1 MSDMDRTTIGRHTA
15 PLSALLRLSL
25 RDLRG
30 VRGFTAFI
38 ICLALGVMTIA
49 GVGSLAYSLTQGIAR
64 EGRSILGGDLA
75 FILAQRKANAEEQ
88 AFLARQGTL
97 SLTAVMRALART
109 DQGRMSLVEMKAVDD
124 HYPLYGKIV
133 LDPAA
138 TLKETLAKKRD
149 GVFGAAAD
157 PLLFARLRV
166 KPGARITVGDA
177 TIELRARIVRE
188 PDKLAGGIGFGPR
201 LIISDAALAATGLV
215 QPGSL
220 VRFMH
225 RLRLPAGSDIYRTDA
240 VMEAAAKTFPK
251 AGWDIRASTNAS
263 PRLEGNIERF
273 TQFLTLVGLTAL
285 LVGGVGVAN
294 STKHYLDRKVEV
306 IATLKS
312 LGATGTQVVALYFLQ
327 ITLLALVG
335 SSIGLLLGA
344 LLPFAIA
351 ALFGHLLPLPLV
363 PSVHVSDLV
372 LALIFGLLTAGTFA
386 LWPLGR
392 AHDVPA
398 SALFRD
404 AIAPEKPL
412 PRRRYIIATAI
423 LVLVLTAI
431 AIAASHDRK
440 IAAIFVAA
448 ALGVFVLLRGVAIA
462 VMAMA
467 RAAPRP
473 RSPLMRLAL
482 ANIHRPA
489 ALTPTVVLSL
499 GLGMALLVTVIEID
513 GNLRQQLTASLPA
526 KAPSFFFID
535 IPAAERATF
544 DAAIRA
550 QAPQAEL
557 ERVPLLRGRIIAV
570 NGVAAEEIDTKPEA
584 AWVLHGDRGITYAQT
599 VPEGSRVV
607 EGTWWDKDYKG
618 PPLVSLDRR
627 IADGLHLKIGDE
639 ITVNVL
645 GRNFTARI
653 ASLRAVDWQSL
664 GLNFVLVFSPGAFR
678 GAPQTDVATVTF
690 PSGGTANE
698 EAALLSAVAR
708 AFPTVTPVPV
718 KEAISA
724 VGAIVAN
731 LATAVQAASAV
742 TLVSAVLVL
751 GGALAAGHRHRV
763 YDAVV
768 LKTFGATRSQ
778 LIAAYLIEYLL
789 IGCAA
794 IIFGVVAG
802 SIAGWRVVSDL
813 MMLPFT
819 WQAMPALTAA
829 LVALAITALFG
840 LIGIFAALGRKPA
853 EVLRNL

>member
-1 MSDMDRTTIGRHTA
+1 
-15 PLSALLRLSL
+15 
-25 RDLRG
+25 
-30 VRGFTAFI
+30 
-38 ICLALGVMTIA
+38 
-49 GVGSLAYSLTQGIAR
+49 
-64 EGRSILGGDLA
+64 
-75 FILAQRKANAEEQ
+75 
-88 AFLARQGTL
+88 
-97 SLTAVMRALART
+97 
-109 DQGRMSLVEMKAVDD
+109 
-124 HYPLYGKIV
+124 
-133 LDPAA
+133 
-138 TLKETLAKKRD
+138 
-149 GVFGAAAD
+149 
-157 PLLFARLRV
+157 
-166 KPGARITVGDA
+166 
-177 TIELRARIVRE
+177 
-188 PDKLAGGIGFGPR
+188 
-201 LIISDAALAATGLV
+201 
-215 QPGSL
+215 
-220 VRFMH
+220 
-225 RLRLPAGSDIYRTDA
+225 
-240 VMEAAAKTFPK
+240 
-251 AGWDIRASTNAS
+251 
-263 PRLEGNIERF
+263 
-273 TQFLTLVGLTAL
+273 
-285 LVGGVGVAN
+285 
-294 STKHYLDRKVEV
+294 
-306 IATLKS
+306 
-312 LGATGTQVVALYFLQ
+312 
-327 ITLLALVG
+327 
-335 SSIGLLLGA
+335 
-344 LLPFAIA
+344 
-351 ALFGHLLPLPLV
+351 
-363 PSVHVSDLV
+363 
-372 LALIFGLLTAGTFA
+372 
-386 LWPLGR
+386 
-392 AHDVPA
+392 
-398 SALFRD
+398 
-404 AIAPEKPL
+404 
-412 PRRRYIIATAI
+412 
-423 LVLVLTAI
+423 
-431 AIAASHDRK
+431 
-440 IAAIFVAA
+440 
-448 ALGVFVLLRGVAIA
+448 VFVLLRGVAIA

-570 NGVAAEEIDTKPEA
+570 NGVAAEEIDAKPDA

-627 IADGLHLKIGDE
+627 IADGLHLNVGDT

-645 GRNFTARI
+645 GRNFAARI

-690 PSGGTANE
+690 PSGGTTRE

-724 VGAIVAN
+724 VGTIVAN

-742 TLVSAVLVL
+742 TLISAVLVL
-751 GGALAAGHRHRV
+751 SSALAAGHRHRV

-768 LKTFGATRSQ
+768 LKTFGATRGQ
-778 LIAAYLIEYLL
+778 LITAYLIEYLL

-813 MMLPFT
+813 MRLPFT
-819 WQAMPALTAA
+819 WQALPALTAA

>member
-1 MSDMDRTTIGRHTA
+1 MTDRDRKTNGRRA
-15 PLSALLRLSL
+15 LLPALLRLSL

-30 VRGFTAFI
+30 IRGFTSFI
-38 ICLALGVMTIA
+38 ACLALGVMTIA

-64 EGRSILGGDLA
+64 EGRVILGGDIA
-75 FILAQRKANAEEQ
+75 FILAQRKANAQEQ
-88 AFLARQGTL
+88 AFLARQGTM
-97 SLTAVMRALART
+97 SVTAVLRALART
-109 DQGRMSLVEMKAVDD
+109 DQGRASLVEMKAVDD
-124 HYPLYGKIV
+124 LYPLYGEIV

-138 TLKETLAKKRD
+138 SIASTLAERD
-149 GVFGAAAD
+149 GAFGAAAD
-157 PLLFARLRV
+157 PLLFARLQV
-166 KPGARITVGDA
+166 EPGARITVGDA
-177 TIELRARIVRE
+177 TIELRARIMRE

-225 RLRLPAGSDIYRTDA
+225 RIRLPGGSDIYRTDA
-240 VMEAAAKTFPK
+240 VLDAAARAFPK

-263 PRLEGNIERF
+263 PRLERNIERF

-294 STKHYLDRKVEV
+294 STKHYLDRKVAV

-335 SSIGLLLGA
+335 AGIGLLLGA
-344 LLPFAIA
+344 SLPFVITR
-351 ALFGHLLPLPLV
+351 LFATLLPLPLV
-363 PSVHVSDLV
+363 PSIRASDMV
-372 LALIFGLLTAGTFA
+372 LALVFGLLTAGTFA

-412 PRRRYIIATAI
+412 PRRRYVIATAT
-423 LVLVLTAI
+423 LALVLTAI
-431 AIAASHDRK
+431 AIGASHDRK
-440 IAAIFVAA
+440 IAAIFVVA
-448 ALGVFVLLRGVAIA
+448 ALGVFVLLRGVAFA

-473 RSPLMRLAL
+473 RSPLVRLAL

-499 GLGMALLVTVIEID
+499 GLGMALLVTVTQID
-513 GNLRQQLTASLPA
+513 SNLRQQFTASLPA

-535 IPAAERATF
+535 IPAAKRATF
-544 DAAIRA
+544 DAAIRTE
-550 QAPQAEL
+550 APQAEL

-570 NGVAAEEIDTKPEA
+570 NGIAAEEIDAKPEA
-584 AWVLHGDRGITYAQT
+584 AWVLHGDRGITYAKT
-599 VPEGSRVV
+599 VPPGSRVID
-607 EGTWWDKDYKG
+607 GTWWEEDYKG
-618 PPLVSLDRR
+618 PPLVSMDRK
-627 IADGLHLKIGDE
+627 IADGLRLKVGDE

-653 ASLRAVDWQSL
+653 ASTRTVDWQSL

-690 PSGGTANE
+690 PSGGTASE
-698 EAALLSAVAR
+698 EAALLGAVAR

-731 LATAVQAASAV
+731 LAAAVQAASAV
-742 TLVSAVLVL
+742 TLISAVLVL

-768 LKTFGATRSQ
+768 LKTFGATRGQ

-789 IGCAA
+789 IGGAA
-794 IIFGVVAG
+794 VVFGVIAG

-819 WQAMPALTAA
+819 WQATPALAAA
-829 LVALAITALFG
+829 LAALAITALLG
-840 LIGIFAALGRKPA
+840 LIGTFAALGRKPA
-853 EVLRNL
+853 EFLRNL

>member
-1 MSDMDRTTIGRHTA
+1 MTGMDRMTRPCHKA
-15 PLSALLRLSL
+15 PLSTLLRLSL

-30 VRGFTAFI
+30 VRGFATFI

-49 GVGSLAYSLTQGIAR
+49 GVGSLAYSLTQGLAR
-64 EGRSILGGDLA
+64 EGRAILGGDIA
-75 FILAQRKANAEEQ
+75 FILAQRRASDAEQE
-88 AFLARQGTL
+88 FLARQGKL
-97 SLTAVMRALART
+97 SVTAVLRALARG
-109 DQGRMSLVEMKAVDD
+109 DDGRMSLVEVKAVDD
-124 HYPLYGKIV
+124 RYPLYGEIA

-138 TLKETLAKKRD
+138 TLATTLAERA
-149 GVFGAAAD
+149 GVYGAAAD
-157 PLLFARLRV
+157 PLLFARLEV
-166 KPGARITVGDA
+166 APGARITLGDA
-177 TIELRARIVRE
+177 TIELRARILRE
-188 PDKLAGGIGFGPR
+188 PDQLAGGIGFGPR
-201 LIISDAALAATGLV
+201 LIVSDAALAATGLV

-225 RLRLPAGSDIYRTDA
+225 RLRLPDGSDIDRTEAVIDA
-240 VMEAAAKTFPK
+240 TTKAFPK

-263 PRLEGNIERF
+263 PSLERNIERF

-294 STKHYLDRKVEV
+294 SAKHYLDRKVDV

-312 LGATGTQVVALYFLQ
+312 LGATGNQVVAVYFLQ
-327 ITLLALVG
+327 IMLLALIG
-335 SSIGLLLGA
+335 AGIGLVLGA
-344 LLPFAIA
+344 LLPFVII
-351 ALFGHLLPLPLV
+351 ALFGALLPLPLIPAV
-363 PSVHVSDLV
+363 NAGDLM
-372 LALIFGLLTAGTFA
+372 LALTFGLMTAATFA

-404 AIAPEKPL
+404 AIVVEKPW
-412 PRRRYIIATAI
+412 PRRRYVIATTVTTLA
-423 LVLVLTAI
+423 LTAI
-431 AIAASHDRK
+431 AIGAAHDRK
-440 IAAIFVAA
+440 IAAIFVVA
-448 ALGVFVLLRGVAIA
+448 ALGVFVLLRGVAFA
-462 VMAMA
+462 VMALA

-473 RSPLMRLAL
+473 RSPLLRLAL

-513 GNLRQQLTASLPA
+513 GNLRQQFTASLPA

-535 IPAAERATF
+535 IPAAQRAEF
-544 DAAIRA
+544 DAAIRS

-557 ERVPLLRGRIIAV
+557 ERVPLLRGRIVAV
-570 NGVAAEEIDTKPEA
+570 NGISAEEIDAKPEA

-599 VPEGSRVV
+599 VPQGSRVIA
-607 EGTWWDKDYKG
+607 GTWWSGDYQG

-627 IADGLHLKIGDE
+627 IAEGLDLKLGDT
-639 ITVNVL
+639 ITVNLL

-653 ASLRAVDWQSL
+653 ASLRTVDWQSL

-690 PSGGTANE
+690 PSGGTASE
-698 EAALLSAVAR
+698 EAALLGAVAR

-718 KEAISA
+718 KEAIGA
-724 VGAIVAN
+724 VAAIVAN
-731 LATAVQAASAV
+731 LALAVQAASAV

-768 LKTFGATRSQ
+768 LKTYGATRAQ
-778 LIAAYLIEYLL
+778 LITAYLIEYLL

-794 IIFGVVAG
+794 VVFGVIAG
-802 SIAGWRVVSDL
+802 SLAGWRVVSDL

-829 LVALAITALFG
+829 LAALAITVLFG
-840 LIGIFAALGRKPA
+840 LIGTFAALGRKPA
-853 EVLRNL
+853 EVLRSR